1 MSNSDL
7 TAQWLENCN
16 HFEKM
21 VVLNAVDVTGVDK
34 EHFYTGRR
42 FPIVVRTRAI
52 IARVLRDYHN
62 TMKNI
67 ASVLKITAEM
77 AANYCTAN
85 QNEYL
90 QKNPDY
96 EGMYNRLTNAIEQV
110 HSSDTGVEQR
120 LSDVEIEVNRM
131 KQRVDHLSKLVVE

>member
-21 VVLNAVDVTGVDK
+21 VVLNAVDVTGVNK

-42 FPIVVRTRAI
+42 FPIVVRTRAL
-52 IARVLRDYHN
+52 IARVLRDSHY

-85 QNEYL
+85 HNEYL

-96 EGMYNRLTNAIEQV
+96 EGMYNRLTAAIEQV
-110 HSSDTGVEQR
+110 HSSDNGVEQR
-120 LSDVEIEVNRM
+120 LSDVEIEISRM